1 MTKALFSG
9 LVTLSVFAGAAAGAA
24 AQDLN
29 SRLIECRSIAD
40 GAERL
45 DCFDAAVAG
54 LEAST
59 PSDSRA
65 AAESSDAKQTEFAA
79 APTLSPEERFGQ
91 EDLPKT
97 KEEIQKEE
105 EEKPDSLTASV
116 VDIAKNRRD
125 KYVVILEN
133 GQVWRQ
139 LNADTASLLLPSS
152 DDEEIRV
159 TIRRRFLGAH
169 TLSLEGDNRSIRVER
184 IK

>member
-9 LVTLSVFAGAAAGAA
+9 LVTLGVFAGAAAGAA

-65 AAESSDAKQTEFAA
+65 AAAGDAKQTELAA

-97 KEEIQKEE
+97 KEEIQKEKK
-105 EEKPDSLTASV
+105 EKPDSLTASV